1 MIMRVTHA
9 CAAASLNGYDSLMK
23 AGLGP
28 EPAPSNL
35 RGIRMAHRFEL
46 PGIGYGVC
54 AKQAPS
60 NSFLNERERLLGVP
74 CFYFSN

>member
-1 MIMRVTHA
+1 M
-9 CAAASLNGYDSLMK
+9 SNGIGWTVGDYP
-23 AGLGP
+23 GLVIF
-28 EPAPSNL
+28 L
-35 RGIRMAHRFEL
+35 AHRFEL